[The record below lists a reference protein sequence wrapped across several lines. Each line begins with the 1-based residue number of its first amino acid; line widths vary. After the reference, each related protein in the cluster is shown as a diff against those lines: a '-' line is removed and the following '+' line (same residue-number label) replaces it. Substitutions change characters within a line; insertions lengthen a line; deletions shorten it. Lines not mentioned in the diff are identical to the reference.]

1 MSSGK
6 WVLVLGANSDIA
18 LAIAKRYAK
27 EGFNI
32 YLTSRDIDKCEINAS
47 DIRIR
52 YQIEVESL
60 FFDACDFSS
69 HGSFYSGL
77 KVKPEGA
84 VLAFG
89 VMHEQLQA
97 QANFLLAKEMI
108 DANFSGSI
116 SISEVIAEDF
126 EKRKSGFIVGISSVA
141 GDRGRMSNY
150 IYGSTKAAFSAY
162 LSGLAHRLS
171 KNNVLV
177 LTVKPGFVDTKMT
190 QGLDLPDRL
199 TAQPEQVANAV
210 YKAVL
215 KKKNMIYVLPIWRFI
230 MLIIKHAPT
239 FLFHRTSL

>member
-1 MSSGK
+1 MTSGN

-18 LAIAKRYAK
+18 LSVAKRYAK
-27 EGFNI
+27 AGFNI
-32 YLTSRDIDKCEINAS
+32 YLTSRDINNCKKNAA

-52 YQIEVESL
+52 YHVEVESL

-69 HGSFYSGL
+69 HSSFYTGL
-77 KVKPEGA
+77 KFKPEGV

-89 VMHEQLQA
+89 VMHEQQRA
-97 QANFLLAKEMI
+97 QANFFKAKEMI

-150 IYGSTKAAFSAY
+150 IYGSTKAGLSAY

-190 QGLDLPDRL
+190 LGLDLPPRL
-199 TAQPEQVANAV
+199 TAQPEEVANAI
-210 YKAVL
+210 YKAVI
-215 KKKNMIYVLPIWRFI
+215 KKKNIIYVLPIWRFI
-230 MLIIKHAPT
+230 MLIVKHVPT
-239 FLFHRTSL
+239 FLFHRGIL